1 MAELLRD
8 DVPAKR
14 RSCETTFLQDDA
26 MPDRRRASS
35 KTARQPDWSIL
46 SMNLRRRRPGSK
58 VLPQ

>member
-1 MAELLRD
+1 M
-8 DVPAKR
+8 
-14 RSCETTFLQDDA
+14 FLQDDA